1 MSILKIKNHH
11 PKIQIINSMRRIL
24 FFCSLFLFLGV
35 IKAQTVGRSDTI
47 NVIHYEI
54 NLEITDFV
62 NKSISGY
69 TTLKLTPRMDNLN
82 TINLDLLAL
91 NVDSVRLNQAE
102 TLAFLHNDTLIRISL
117 NNPIMI
123 GDTLELSVFYHGNPV
138 KDPSNWGGFYFSGN
152 TAFNLGVGFESIP
165 HNFGRT
171 WYPCIDEFKDKALY
185 DYYITTKNEHKAVC
199 GGLLMSVNP
208 KTDSTQT
215 FHWKMN
221 QIIPTYL
228 SSVAVG
234 EFEKVNIPSSTNIPI
249 EIYTTSATAHK
260 VLPSFANL
268 DTILKIYEYRYG
280 PYLWDRVGYVCVPFS
295 SGAME
300 HAANIAYPILALTQ
314 DESYESLYAHELSHH
329 WWGNLITCEKAEEM
343 WINEG
348 FARYSEAIYKELLY
362 PNENPLLD
370 GYKTEIRQLQHKTL
384 RTAHRD
390 DGDYYALA
398 NVDLASTYGATSYD
412 KGALVVHTLRNY
424 MGDEKF
430 FYASKKLLEDYAF
443 STVSSEQL
451 RDNFMLH
458 SGLDLNDFFDAWVFQ
473 PGFLHF
479 SVDSLQL
486 IDANT
491 HTYRY
496 TIRQKLHKAT
506 QFANSNK
513 IEVQFFSQNREVF
526 TDTIQFS
533 GEYGT
538 KTVQLPFIPV
548 YHAVDFFEKI
558 SDAVSDFNLLI
569 FGESSNPMPDAFVSF
584 NVLNATDTSLVR
596 VEHHWVSPNQS
607 GIPSSS
613 IARISNNR
621 YWRIDGVVNGLIEGR
636 LLFQY
641 NAAADVDKE
650 VLQNTSL
657 DSICIAYRRDI
668 SDTWKLIPS
677 TRLGSAGS
685 GIIRVDEFL
694 PGEYAIAIGD
704 RTQIGIEEQ
713 SLKSQINIFPNPSNE
728 FININNVPTQG
739 LMYRLFDSRGA
750 TILEGKLMETDNRI
764 STQNLSNGFYSLE
777 ILQKGRKLKTEKI
790 LIQ

>member
-1 MSILKIKNHH
+1 
-11 PKIQIINSMRRIL
+11 MRSVL
-24 FFCSLFLFLGV
+24 FFFSLFLFSGV
-35 IKAQTVGRSDTI
+35 LKAQMEGRSDTI
-47 NVIHYEI
+47 HVVHYEI

-69 TTLKLTPRMDNLN
+69 TTLTMTPKMDDVN

-91 NVDSVRLNQAE
+91 NLDSIRLNHSE
-102 TLAFLHNDTLIRISL
+102 TLAFTHNDTLIRISL
-117 NNPIMI
+117 NHPIVI
-123 GDTLELSVFYHGNPV
+123 GDTIELSVYYHGNPV
-138 KDPSNWGGFYFSGN
+138 KDPSDWGGFYFSGN

-165 HNFGRT
+165 HNFGRV

-199 GGLLMSVNP
+199 GGVLMSVNP
-208 KTDSTQT
+208 KTDSTHT

-228 SSVAVG
+228 ASVAVG
-234 EFEKVNIPSSTNIPI
+234 EFEKVDIPSTTDIPI
-249 EIYTTSATAHK
+249 EFYTSPSTANN
-260 VLPSFANL
+260 VLSSFANI

-280 PYLWDRVGYVCVPFS
+280 PYRWDRVGYVGVSFS
-295 SGAME
+295 AGAME
-300 HAANIAYPILALTQ
+300 HATNIAYPVFALTQ
-314 DESYESLYAHELSHH
+314 DASYESLYAHELSHH

-348 FARYSEAIYKELLY
+348 FARYSEAIFKELLY
-362 PNENPLLD
+362 PNEDPLLD

-384 RTAHRD
+384 RSAHRD

-398 NVDLASTYGATSYD
+398 NVDLAFTYGTTSYD
-412 KGALVVHTLRNY
+412 KGALVIHTLRNY

-430 FYASKKLLEDYAF
+430 FYSAKKLLEDYAF

-473 PGFLHF
+473 PGFVHF
-479 SVDSLQL
+479 SVDSLHL
-486 IDANT
+486 IDDNT

-496 TIRQKLHKAT
+496 TIKQQLHKAT

-526 TDTIQFS
+526 TDTICFS

-538 KTVQLPFIPV
+538 KTVQLPFSPV
-548 YHAVDFFEKI
+548 YYTVDYFEKMA
-558 SDAVSDFNLLI
+558 DAVSDFNLMVT
-569 FGESSNPMPDAFVSF
+569 GVSSNPMSDAFTSF
-584 NVLNATDTSLVR
+584 NVTNATDTSLIR
-596 VEHHWVSPNQS
+596 VEHHWVSPSQR
-607 GIPSSS
+607 GIPSNS

-621 YWRIDGVVNGLIEGR
+621 YWKIDGVINGELAAKLI
-636 LLFQY
+636 FQY
-641 NAAADVDKE
+641 NSAEDLDMD
-650 VLQNTSL
+650 VLQNTIV

-668 SDTWKLIPS
+668 FDVWKLIPS
-677 TRLGSAGS
+677 TRIGSASS

-694 PGEYAIAIGD
+694 PGEYVLAIGD
-704 RTQIGIEEQ
+704 RTQIGIEEND
-713 SLKSQINIFPNPSNE
+713 LKGEIHIFPNPTDE
-728 FININNVPTQG
+728 YINIDNVQSQDLT
-739 LMYRLFDSRGA
+739 YRFFDSRGA
-750 TILEGKLMETDNRI
+750 QVLEGKLKETHHRI
-764 STQNLSNGFYSLE
+764 STKHLSKGFYILE
-777 ILQKGRKLKTEKI
+777 ILQNDKKLKTNKI
-790 LIQ
+790 IIQ